1 MSWRSLALLL
11 MGGVLYS
18 CIDSSEYQLDE
29 VRLNP
34 SLALPLVKGDLTLRD
49 FLADEDS
56 ANIQIYPDGLLYL
69 SYSQE
74 LRTQGI
80 RNLFS
85 VPDRQVTR
93 SFILPGGVLPPS
105 NRDLRTDSISFEVDL
120 GLSPEQ
126 LTEIALKAG
135 QVSYSTSVFPPSPN
149 FNYEIL
155 VSLPDFKARTNNQAL
170 QFSARGNGTVP
181 VDSYNLFLANNRFD
195 VKIVLV
201 KKSHTI
207 PINMANGTAVNIQLQ
222 FRSFDFSSIKGFFGT
237 QSVAL
242 PAETIDVGLFKDAF
256 DGADVSLAEPKI
268 NLEIVNEYGVP
279 CKIDFKQLE
288 ARKDGAAPLGVQLNP
303 ANPVTLQSPAVLGG
317 SATTSIRVSNV
328 KELLDYAPSQFRY
341 QGDARLNDGITT
353 GVNFLADTSETKI
366 RMNIEVPLYGS
377 ASNVVVRDTVEVD
390 WSDVDQSNIEK
401 ASLQIK
407 TINQLPLNGSVQLY
421 LADKNFVVFDA
432 LLTEAQTNLIKGSAV
447 NALGELQTAGIYQS
461 TLALEEARLQRI
473 FEAKHV
479 IIVAV
484 LSTSRDASGNFP
496 NVKFKADY
504 VLSIE
509 AGVLADLKLN
519 VKL

>member
-1 MSWRSLALLL
+1 MVGIILS
-11 MGGVLYS
+11 S

-49 FLADEDS
+49 FLSDEDS
-56 ANIQIYPDGLLYL
+56 ANIRIYPDGLLYL
-69 SYSQE
+69 SYAQE

-80 RNLFS
+80 RDLFS

-93 SFILPGGVLPPS
+93 SFILPGGVLPPA
-105 NRDLRTDSISFEVDL
+105 NRDLRTDSIVFEVDL

-126 LTEIALKAG
+126 LTEIALKTG
-135 QVSYSTSVFPPSPN
+135 QVSYSTSVIPASPN

-155 VSLPDFKARTNNQAL
+155 VSLPDFKARANNQPL

-181 VDSYNLFLANNRFD
+181 VGNYNLFLTNNRFD
-195 VKIVLV
+195 VKLVLV
-201 KKSHTI
+201 KKSHTT
-207 PINMANGTAVNIQLQ
+207 PINMANGTSVNIQLQ
-222 FRSFDFSSIKGFFGT
+222 FRSFDFSSIKGFFGSQT
-237 QSVAL
+237 VAL
-242 PAETIDVGLFKDAF
+242 PAETIDVSLFEDAF
-256 DGADVSLAEPKI
+256 DGADISLAQPKI
-268 NLEIVNEYGVP
+268 SLEIVNEYGVP
-279 CKIDFKQLE
+279 CKIDFRQLE
-288 ARKDGAAPLGVQLNP
+288 AAREGSVPLRVQLNP

-317 SATTSIRVSNV
+317 AATTTIGVSNV

-341 QGDARLNDGITT
+341 QADARLNDGITS

-366 RMNIEVPLYGS
+366 TMNIEVPLYGS

-390 WSDVDQSNIEK
+390 WSDVDQSSIEK
-401 ASLQIK
+401 AALQIK
-407 TINQLPLNGSVQLY
+407 TVNQLPLNGSVQLY

-432 LLTEAQTNLIKGSAV
+432 LLTEAQTNLIKGSSV
-447 NALGELQTAGIYQS
+447 NTSGELQSAGIYES
-461 TLALEEARLQRI
+461 TLALEQQRLQRI
-473 FEAKHV
+473 FEAKHLIV
-479 IIVAV
+479 VAV
-484 LSTSRDASGNFP
+484 LSTSRDANGNFP

-504 VLSIE
+504 ALTIE